1 MSIARKFFYASLIIC
16 IVSLLFLGI
25 YRLSF
30 YKPAETA
37 QVKKE
42 EIKPAALPDQSKKE
56 TSKIFAI
63 SDEAIL
69 SPVLSPDGL
78 SIKYYSQKNGRAYQ
92 IDLDGTN
99 KKEISDKDLIGL
111 SSAIWSPDKT
121 KVITKFVGSGG
132 DVQFYYYNYSTGIS
146 TPLKKNLDEVSWD
159 GTGNKIFYKYY
170 DPASKERTLNIAD
183 PDGKNWKKLADLSYK
198 NVAIAP
204 VPQSGMVS
212 FWNKADSLSTTDME
226 SIPVIGGEKKVIYKE
241 KFGADYLWNSSGT
254 NILINHVDVKGGSKM
269 QLALLNFNGG
279 EYTNL
284 GVPTFISK
292 CTWSSD
298 NKTIYYSLPGNIQST
313 AVLPNEYNEGVL
325 KTSDT
330 FWKIDLASK
339 QPKRIVELE
348 DLQKVNIQF
357 DAANLF
363 LSSDEGYL
371 FFTNK
376 LDGKIYRMSL

>member
-1 MSIARKFFYASLIIC
+1 MSIVKKLFYASLIIL
-16 IVSLLFLGI
+16 IVSLLFLGV

-42 EIKPAALPDQSKKE
+42 EIKPAILPDQPKKE

-63 SDEAIL
+63 SDEAVL
-69 SPVLSPDGL
+69 SPILSPDGL

-121 KVITKFVGSGG
+121 KVIAKFVGSGG
-132 DVQFYYYNYSTGIS
+132 DVQFYYYNYSTGTSI
-146 TPLKKNLDEVSWD
+146 PLKKNLDEVSWD

-226 SIPVIGGEKKVIYKE
+226 SIPVLGGEKKVIYKE

-292 CTWSSD
+292 CAWSSN

-313 AVLPNEYNEGVL
+313 AVLPNEYNEGIL

-363 LSSDEGYL
+363 LSLDEGYL
-371 FFTNK
+371 FFSNK
-376 LDGKIYRMSL
+376 LDGKLYRMSL